1 MLYGVQF
8 SFIDHIMESF
18 LLGMTLWEFF
28 CMWRLNSVDMWTFLM
43 GEICLEES
51 LWGPLHGHFL
61 FLYCIFDGDFLMSW
75 PLSFECIAWWIF
87 LLEYLLGGATWK
99 TSRLVLVLM

>member
-28 CMWRLNSVDMWTFLM
+28 CMWRLNSVDMWTFIM

-51 LWGPLHGHFL
+51 LRGHYMEISYF
-61 FLYCIFDGDFLMSW
+61 
-75 PLSFECIAWWIF
+75 CIASLTEISSCLGLC
-87 LLEYLLGGATWK
+87 LLSVLLGGYFCW
-99 TSRLVLVLM
+99 SISLEDF

>member
-51 LWGPLHGHFL
+51 LQGPLHGDFL
-61 FLYCIFDGDFLMSW
+61 FLYCSFDEDFLMSW
-75 PLSFECIAWWIF
+75 PFPFECIAWWIL
-87 LLEYLLGGATWK
+87 LLEYILGGATWN